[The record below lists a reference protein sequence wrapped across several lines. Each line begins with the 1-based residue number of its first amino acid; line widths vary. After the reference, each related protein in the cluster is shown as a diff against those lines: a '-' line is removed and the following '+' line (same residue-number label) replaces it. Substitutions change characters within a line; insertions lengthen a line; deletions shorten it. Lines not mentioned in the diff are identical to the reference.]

1 MLLIWKESIDGIV
14 LIKMFNEKPIYG
26 FGPGTYQFEY
36 SSFQDPDDKTIIST
50 KFGDGGNA

>member
-1 MLLIWKESIDGIV
+1 
-14 LIKMFNEKPIYG
+14 MFNEKPIYG

-50 KFGDGGNA
+50 NLETEEMRIANI